1 VTPLPSMPSAW
12 LKLPGAAEAT
22 AAGEPMEVRYAP
34 RVSPNTISSERLELP
49 LLSPAHMEALLDGK
63 LHEVG
68 RAIGATISPSWL
80 RDNAWLL
87 ARRAR
92 QVRENPGAGPWLLR
106 PIVVRRG
113 AHPVA
118 GTINFHGAPDERGM
132 VEVGY
137 VLLPR
142 FRGRGYAI
150 EAVRALF
157 AWAERD
163 PQVTVF
169 RASVSPDNER
179 SMHLIGKLGFERVG
193 EQTDPEDGL
202 ELVFELPAKR
212 SSDS

>member
-1 VTPLPSMPSAW
+1 M
-12 LKLPGAAEAT
+12 
-22 AAGEPMEVRYAP
+22 
-34 RVSPNTISSERLELP
+34 SPDTISSERLDLP
-49 LLSPAHMEALLDGK
+49 LLSAGHMEALLDGK
-63 LHEVG
+63 VDEVG
-68 RAIGATISPSWL
+68 RAICATISPSWL
-80 RDNAWLL
+80 RNNAWLL

-92 QVRENPGAGPWLLR
+92 QVRENPDAEPWLLR
-106 PIVVRRG
+106 PIVLRRG

-169 RASVSPDNER
+169 RASVSPNNER
-179 SMHLIGKLGFERVG
+179 SLHLIGKLGFERVG
-193 EQTDPEDGL
+193 EQMDPKDGL
-202 ELVFELPAKR
+202 ELVFELPAR
-212 SSDS
+212 SRRQRDGIARAEPPACQPLSDRTNRRPDDQTQI

>member
-1 VTPLPSMPSAW
+1 MPSAW
-12 LKLPGAAEAT
+12 LQLLGAAKAT
-22 AAGEPMEVRYAP
+22 AAAEPMEVRYP
-34 RVSPNTISSERLELP
+34 PPMSLDTISSERLDLP
-49 LLSPAHMEALLDGK
+49 LLSAGLMEALLDGK
-63 LHEVG
+63 AGEVG

-80 RDNAWLL
+80 KDNAWLL

-92 QVRENPGAGPWLLR
+92 QVRVNPASEPWLLR

-113 AHPVA
+113 ARPVA

-150 EAVRALF
+150 EAVRALL

-169 RASVSPDNER
+169 RASVSPNNER
-179 SMHLIGKLGFERVG
+179 SLHLVGKLGFERVG
-193 EQTDPEDGL
+193 EQMDPEDGL

>member
-1 VTPLPSMPSAW
+1 
-12 LKLPGAAEAT
+12 
-22 AAGEPMEVRYAP
+22 MELRYAP
-34 RVSPNTISSERLELP
+34 RMSPDTISSERLDLP
-49 LLSPAHMEALLDGK
+49 LLSAGQMEALLDGK
-63 LHEVG
+63 VDEVG

-80 RDNAWLL
+80 KDNAWLL

-92 QVRENPGAGPWLLR
+92 QVRENPASEPWLLR

-118 GTINFHGAPDERGM
+118 GTINFHAAPDERGM

-137 VLLPR
+137 VLLPP

-163 PQVTVF
+163 PRVTVF
-169 RASVSPDNER
+169 RASISPDNER
-179 SMHLIGKLGFERVG
+179 SLHLIGKLGFVRVG
-193 EQTDPEDGL
+193 EQSDPEDGL

-212 SSDS
+212 ASDS

>member
-1 VTPLPSMPSAW
+1 
-12 LKLPGAAEAT
+12 
-22 AAGEPMEVRYAP
+22 MEVRYP
-34 RVSPNTISSERLELP
+34 PPMSLDNISSERLDLP
-49 LLSPAHMEALLDGK
+49 LLSAGHMEALLDGQVD
-63 LHEVG
+63 EVG
-68 RAIGATISPSWL
+68 RAIGATISPRWL

-92 QVRENPGAGPWLLR
+92 QVRENPDAEPWLLR

-118 GTINFHGAPDERGM
+118 GTINFHGAPDDRGM

-137 VLLPR
+137 VLLPH

-163 PQVTVF
+163 PRVAVF

-179 SMHLIGKLGFERVG
+179 SLHLIGKLGFVRVG
-193 EQTDPEDGL
+193 EQIDPQDGL
-202 ELVFELPAKR
+202 ELVFELPARR
-212 SSDS
+212 SRGLGKNA